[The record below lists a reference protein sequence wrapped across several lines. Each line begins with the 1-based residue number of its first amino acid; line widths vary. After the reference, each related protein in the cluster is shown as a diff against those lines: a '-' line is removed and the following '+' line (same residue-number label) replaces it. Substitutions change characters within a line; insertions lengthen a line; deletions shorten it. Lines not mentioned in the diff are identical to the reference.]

1 MAGCRSAA
9 KHAMNYIT
17 ELSRNDIGYNVEDCN
32 TLLELHHA
40 KIKEVLEDSRLVAL
54 QSEGMFNKCHH

>member
-32 TLLELHHA
+32 SLLELHHA

-54 QSEGMFNKCHH
+54 QSEGE